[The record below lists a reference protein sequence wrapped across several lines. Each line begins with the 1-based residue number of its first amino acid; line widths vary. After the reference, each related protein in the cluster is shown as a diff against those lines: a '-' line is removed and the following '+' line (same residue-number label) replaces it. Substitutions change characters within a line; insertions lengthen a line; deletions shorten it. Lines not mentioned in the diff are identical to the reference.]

1 MKLSI
6 GNLPQTLSD
15 DALGK
20 LLSAYGKVTH
30 LQIKRDKLTKVSL
43 GYGTAEMADADAEKA
58 IANLNGKELEGKKI
72 VVVNQEEL
80 TKAQNE
86 AQKKKGS
93 PAVAKPTFGRNQ
105 TSGGGNTGVQR
116 RGGSRGS

>member
-6 GNLPQTLSD
+6 GNLPQTLTD
-15 DALGK
+15 DALEK
-20 LLSAYGKVTH
+20 LLSAYGKVEH

-58 IANLNGKELEGKKI
+58 ITNLNGKELEGKKI